1 MGSAAQ
7 NGSAQIVSGT
17 YSLISQAKPKASLKA
32 PKAGAAMT
40 QPRAP
45 KARQR
50 GAASVAPDQAMHRTM
65 IASRSEEPSLSADKT
80 RHPACQA
87 THRGQTV
94 IKATAAALPKVV
106 AIKYS
111 RCRPCASANPP
122 MSVGD
127 MVPIARY
134 SAPIAPIVEA
144 GWPPCASHRKVY
156 GAHAPSA
163 TNRKKKDTQ
172 AHTITHR
179 RASAPEATEGSG
191 TVVEEEHIFSGP
203 TADVRST
210 VDAPT
215 VRTYALGTVFMKE
228 HLKRISVSPW
238 IGGGDAALLVAGY
251 LSRGFVRTVRP
262 GEAGA
267 AAIAVLKVRTGELS
281 AEVLIQAS

>member
-203 TADVRST
+203 TADE
-210 VDAPT
+210 VD
-215 VRTYALGTVFMKE
+215 R
-228 HLKRISVSPW
+228 LKRISVSPW

-281 AEVLIQAS
+281 AEVLIGGGL